1 MPFLGVTSRE
11 WVWYKGRGLPATPR
25 TCSTMN
31 ICAGARGHYQ
41 GRLCVCD
48 GPPWFKALPKPCHPA
63 LLLGAVVG
71 DELPFPEHSHN
82 CRSWLYDPSVPESL
96 SAPVWLEC
104 LGLGEIKADVI
115 LMFKTWRKRHSP
127 VPVFGPDCQ
136 TRVSMVALQ
145 GCVGQDRAACGAWSI
160 LGTT

>member
-31 ICAGARGHYQ
+31 ICAGAD
-41 GRLCVCD
+41 CVYVMARPGSKHC
-48 GPPWFKALPKPCHPA
+48 PSLVTRHC
-63 LLLGAVVG
+63 
-71 DELPFPEHSHN
+71 S
-82 CRSWLYDPSVPESL
+82 SVPWLGTSSRSL
-96 SAPVWLEC
+96 NIATIVDHGCMPMTRVSQTVSVRRCGWNVSAS
-104 LGLGEIKADVI
+104 GKSRQNVI
-115 LMFKTWRKRHSP
+115 LMFKTWRKRHSQ

-145 GCVGQDRAACGAWSI
+145 GCVGQDRAACGPWSI